1 MLAQD
6 TFLAHAFAGMRTL
19 RLADGNA
26 ALPNPPQPTPNS
38 YHHLT
43 RRLSTLAGPDEVHMR
58 SIAILELKS
67 KFKARL
73 PKSRL

>member
-26 ALPNPPQPTPNS
+26 ALPNPPKNS
-38 YHHLT
+38 YHRLT
-43 RRLSTLAGPDEVHMR
+43 RRLPTLAGPDEVHMR